1 MKKEDLIA
9 IGLTEEQAKK
19 VLESLDGNFVTKTR
33 FNEINEENKTLKQ
46 SVADRDKQLEDLKKS
61 GGDNAELKKQ
71 IEALQ
76 QQNSEQKKAH
86 EAELSRLKLDNAID
100 SALAAAGAKN
110 AKAVK
115 ALLDVS
121 KVKLGDDGKL
131 TGWDEQIAAVQ
142 NASGDEE
149 LSGGSQPQGQTQ
161 TKCPQTY
168 NAFDYAKE
176 YQPDETYELKGA
188 DSDLAGLDMQKAI
201 SDMEKDQVLQQY
213 QYFVGTQDTGVK
225 KTPLDTGIS
234 ALRSGENFS
243 L

>member
-9 IGLTEEQAKK
+9 MGLTEEQAKK

-33 FNEINEENKTLKQ
+33 FNEVNEENKALKQ

-131 TGWDEQIAAVQ
+131 TGWEEQLAAVQ
-142 NASGDEE
+142 KSDSYLFAEQVKQPVFKGFQPGAAGDIKPGTEVDTSKMTYSE
-149 LSGGSQPQGQTQ
+149 LA
-161 TKCPQTY
+161 
-168 NAFDYAKE
+168 AFMAAN
-176 YQPDETYELKGA
+176 PD
-188 DSDLAGLDMQKAI
+188 
-201 SDMEKDQVLQQY
+201 
-213 QYFVGTQDTGVK
+213 VK
-225 KTPLDTGIS
+225 L
-234 ALRSGENFS
+234 E
-243 L
+243 